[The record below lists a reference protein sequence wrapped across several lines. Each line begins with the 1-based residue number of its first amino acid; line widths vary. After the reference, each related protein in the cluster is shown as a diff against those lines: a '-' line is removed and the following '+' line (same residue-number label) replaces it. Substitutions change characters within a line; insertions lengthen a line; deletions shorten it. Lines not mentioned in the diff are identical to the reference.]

1 MPKGVL
7 ALFAIPEL
15 IRHREEVDAYQDPN
29 SPAIGVCTAAAA
41 EIAEGA
47 EMAEGA
53 VGVQAEL
60 TMTNNTRTKLDLSY
74 LCDYY
79 KLVTTTE
86 RQL

>member
-41 EIAEGA
+41 E
-47 EMAEGA
+47 MAEGA

-74 LCDYY
+74 LCDYS
-79 KLVTTTE
+79 KPVTTTE

>member
-15 IRHREEVDAYQDPN
+15 IRHREQVDAYQDPN

-41 EIAEGA
+41 EAQVA
-47 EMAEGA
+47 VVAVVAVGA
-53 VGVQAEL
+53 VEL
-60 TMTNNTRTKLDLSY
+60 IMTNNTRTKLDLSY
-74 LCDYY
+74 LCDYS
-79 KLVTTTE
+79 KPVTTTE

>member
-7 ALFAIPEL
+7 ALFVIPEL

-41 EIAEGA
+41 AEA
-47 EMAEGA
+47 QVAVGA
-53 VGVQAEL
+53 VGAAEL
-60 TMTNNTRTKLDLSY
+60 IMTNNTRTKLDLSY
-74 LCDYY
+74 LCDYS

>member
-7 ALFAIPEL
+7 AHFAIPEL

-41 EIAEGA
+41 E
-47 EMAEGA
+47 MAEGA
-53 VGVQAEL
+53 MGAMGAVEL

-74 LCDYY
+74 LCDYSQ
-79 KLVTTTE
+79 LVTTTE